1 MNAVTV
7 CIPGAL
13 RDLTDGAAEV
23 EVTAATVGAALA
35 AIGSRYP
42 AFLSRV
48 LTPEGELRPRVN
60 VFLGEESVK
69 ALDGLETPLPAS
81 AALTIV
87 PAVAGG

>member
-1 MNAVTV
+1 MSDVTV

-13 RDLTDGAAEV
+13 RDFTDGAAEI
-23 EVTAATVGAALA
+23 EVTAANVGAALA

-42 AFLSRV
+42 TFLSRV

-69 ALDGLETPLPAS
+69 TLDGLETPLPAG